1 MSALRSHCRLPLAVV
16 VPYNHGRRHAAPCS
30 SRRGC
35 RCWPQCKLLLLDG
48 QRQLQRRGALLE
60 CVLFLLRLLRIAV
73 RAWSVTASGA
83 S

>member
-1 MSALRSHCRLPLAVV
+1 M
-16 VPYNHGRRHAAPCS
+16 
-30 SRRGC
+30 RGC

-48 QRQLQRRGALLE
+48 QRQLQRRCGVLE
-60 CVLFLLRLLRIAV
+60 CVLLLLLGVAV